1 MSSRTGKYAFVTL
14 AVPFLNEERY
24 LARCVD
30 SLAFQLTPETGELL
44 LLDGGSADG
53 SPAIAAALAARHPH
67 VKVIANPRRIQSA
80 ALNLASRIAD
90 PRASVLARADAH
102 NVFPPD
108 FVARCAEALRVTGA
122 TSVVVPIFPRGEE
135 PKQKAIAAA
144 MRSLLGN
151 GGAAHRRRGG
161 SRFVEHGHHAAFDI
175 DFFRKIGGY
184 DETFR
189 QNEDVELD
197 QRAIR
202 NGGRIWLCAEAAASQ
217 FPRRSFAD
225 LAIQYY
231 RYGAGRAATF
241 RANPG
246 TAKVRHLASLA
257 VLLGNASG
265 LGLAAMFNA
274 GFASIPLSY
283 ALICVGWGVAS
294 SIRSRDPDLSGMG
307 LAAMVMHHSWAL
319 GFCAGITKFRA
330 LKLGAFGR
338 S

>member
-1 MSSRTGKYAFVTL
+1 MSSGTGQYAFVTL

-44 LLDGGSADG
+44 LLDGGSIDM
-53 SPAIAAALAARHPH
+53 SPTIAVALAARYPQ
-67 VKVIANPRRIQSA
+67 VKLIANPRRIQSA
-80 ALNLASRIAD
+80 AVNLAAQVAD
-90 PRASVLARADAH
+90 PSASMLMRADAH

-108 FVARCAEALRVTGA
+108 FVARCAEALRASGA
-122 TSVVVPIFPRGEE
+122 TSVVVPIFPYGEE

-151 GGAAHRRRGG
+151 GGAVHRRRGG
-161 SRFVEHGHHAAFDI
+161 SRFVDHGHHAAFDI

-184 DETFR
+184 DETFP

-202 NGGRIWLCAEAAASQ
+202 NGGRIWLCSEAAVLQ
-217 FPRRSFAD
+217 FPRRSFGN

-241 RANPG
+241 RANPR

-265 LGLAAMFNA
+265 LGLAAMFNSN
-274 GFASIPLSY
+274 FASIPLSY
-283 ALICVGWGVAS
+283 ALICVGWGVAG
-294 SIRSRDPDLSGMG
+294 SIRSRDPAVSGMG

-319 GFCAGITKFRA
+319 GFCAGMTKFRTP
-330 LKLGAFGR
+330 GR